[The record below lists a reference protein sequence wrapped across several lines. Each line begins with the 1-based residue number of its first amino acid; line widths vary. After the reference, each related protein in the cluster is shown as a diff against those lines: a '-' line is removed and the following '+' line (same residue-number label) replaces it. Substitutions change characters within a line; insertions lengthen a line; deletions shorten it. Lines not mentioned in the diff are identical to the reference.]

1 MYTGVYKNNE
11 LVATGLVLIKRLPLS
26 FCMYYLPR
34 GPIMDYKDKEL
45 VQYYFDQ
52 LKKLAKK
59 DHCIFIKFD
68 PAIHVNDYDSKSYNI
83 NRYKETETYLDIFKS
98 CKAIHKGYTMH
109 IADTVQPRF
118 QSNVYSYENIEE
130 TLPKHTKRLI
140 KDANRRNVQ
149 IIHGHLELL
158 DDFSRLVE
166 LTESRK
172 GVALRDKEYFKTLL
186 ENYPEGGVIFLA
198 VCNVYKLNEDA
209 KTKKV
214 QLEKEIV
221 EIPENAKK
229 KLHRLEDQLRSL
241 TKDIYEYKEIFDEF
255 GQKDK
260 DIAIAGILS
269 IQYGNT
275 CEMLYAGMDERFKK
289 FMPQYK
295 EYVENFK
302 WAFDRGCLWSNMG
315 GVEGSLDD
323 GLTKFKDNFNPTINE
338 LIGEFDI
345 PVYPIMYRLTQKAYK
360 ILKSKHK

>member
-1 MYTGVYKNNE
+1 MYKDNV

-83 NRYKETETYLDIFKS
+83 NRYKETELYLDTFKS
-98 CKAIHKGYTMH
+98 CKAIHHGYTTS

-118 QSNVYSYENIEE
+118 QSNVYSYENIDE

-140 KDANRRNVQ
+140 KDADRRNVQ
-149 IIHGHLELL
+149 IIHGQGEWL
-158 DDFSRLVE
+158 DEFSRLVE

-172 GVALRDKEYFKTLL
+172 GVALRDKGYFKTLL
-186 ENYPEGGVIFLA
+186 GNYLNGGVIFLA
-198 VCNVYKLNEDA
+198 TCNVYKLNEDA
-209 KTKKV
+209 KIKKV
-214 QLEKEIV
+214 KLEKEIV
-221 EIPENAKK
+221 QTCENAKK
-229 KLHRLEDQLRSL
+229 KLHRLEDQLRSVD
-241 TKDIYEYKEIFDEF
+241 KDIKEFKEIFSEF
-255 GQKDK
+255 GQEDK

-269 IQYGNT
+269 VQYGNT

-289 FMPQYK
+289 FMPQSCHNIKNMWKTLNGHLK
-295 EYVENFK
+295 EDVH
-302 WAFDRGCLWSNMG
+302 
-315 GVEGSLDD
+315 GVIWE
-323 GLTKFKDNFNPTINE
+323 
-338 LIGEFDI
+338 
-345 PVYPIMYRLTQKAYK
+345 V
-360 ILKSKHK
+360 

>member
-1 MYTGVYKNNE
+1 MSYLFFKNINQEEFDEFVKNHEYCNLLQSYNWAKVKNNWDHMYTGVYKDNV

-83 NRYKETETYLDIFKS
+83 NRYKEKELYLDTFKS
-98 CKAIHKGYTMH
+98 CKAIHHGYMTS

-118 QSNVYSYENIEE
+118 QSNVYSYENIDE

-140 KDANRRNVQ
+140 KDADRRNVQ
-149 IIHGHLELL
+149 IIHGQGEWL
-158 DDFSRLVE
+158 DEFSRLVE

-172 GVALRDKEYFKTLL
+172 GVALRDKGYFKTLL
-186 ENYPEGGVIFLA
+186 ENYLNGGVIFLA
-198 VCNVYKLNEDA
+198 TCNVYKLNEDA
-209 KTKKV
+209 KIKKV
-214 QLEKEIV
+214 KLEKEIV
-221 EIPENAKK
+221 QTCENAKK
-229 KLHRLEDQLRSL
+229 KLHRLEDQLRSVD
-241 TKDIYEYKEIFDEF
+241 KDIKEFKEIFSEF
-255 GQKDK
+255 GQEDK

-269 IQYGNT
+269 VQYGNT

-289 FMPQYK
+289 FMPQSCHNIKNMWKTLNGHLK
-295 EYVENFK
+295 EDVH
-302 WAFDRGCLWSNMG
+302 
-315 GVEGSLDD
+315 GVIWE
-323 GLTKFKDNFNPTINE
+323 
-338 LIGEFDI
+338 
-345 PVYPIMYRLTQKAYK
+345 V
-360 ILKSKHK
+360 

>member
-1 MYTGVYKNNE
+1 MSYLFFKNINQEEFDEFVEKHECCNLLQSYNWAKVKKNWDYMYTGVYKDNE

-83 NRYKETETYLDIFKS
+83 NRYKETELYLDTFKS
-98 CKAIHKGYTMH
+98 CKAIHHGYTTS

-118 QSNVYSYENIEE
+118 QSNVYSYENIDE

-140 KDANRRNVQ
+140 KDADRRNVQ
-149 IIHGHLELL
+149 IIHGQGEWL
-158 DDFSRLVE
+158 DEFSRLVE

-172 GVALRDKEYFKTLL
+172 GVALRDKGYFKTLL
-186 ENYPEGGVIFLA
+186 ENYLNGGVIFLA
-198 VCNVYKLNEDA
+198 TCNVYKLNEDA
-209 KTKKV
+209 KIKKV
-214 QLEKEIV
+214 KLEKEIV
-221 EIPENAKK
+221 QTCENAKK
-229 KLHRLEDQLRSL
+229 KLHRLEDQLRSVD
-241 TKDIYEYKEIFDEF
+241 KDIKEFKEIFSEF
-255 GQKDK
+255 GQEDK

-269 IQYGNT
+269 VQYGNT

-289 FMPQYK
+289 FMPQSCHNIKNMWKTLNGHLK
-295 EYVENFK
+295 EDVH
-302 WAFDRGCLWSNMG
+302 
-315 GVEGSLDD
+315 GVIWE
-323 GLTKFKDNFNPTINE
+323 
-338 LIGEFDI
+338 
-345 PVYPIMYRLTQKAYK
+345 V
-360 ILKSKHK
+360 